1 MPEATVASPGPLAA
15 LRRIWADTPHA
26 NPLVDQTLARTYVLD
41 TRDTPFSAAFTAV
54 TFWITFLVL
63 TGDKGTLV
71 WAALVHGMQLHMY
84 FHLHREQPQDY
95 RVEQAFEIRRRLET
109 RMLFPGI
116 VWALAP
122 WLFFPGDSQPL
133 MLLMYVFAGG
143 MTSASAAALAQWW
156 RAAVLFTVPCYLS
169 LSARLLLEGG
179 TLGTLLGCLALWQML
194 ATLHYTRK
202 QNRLLVRSIES
213 GFENARLADALSRQ
227 LDHVAQLAAQRARI
241 FAAAN
246 HDLRQPMHALSMF
259 VASLSPSQ
267 PPQPQTLRFMQDS
280 VDALRTSVDALL
292 DIAQADGAGTK
303 VRLHAVPLAPLLQ
316 ALHGRFAGDAAA
328 KGLRLRFAPTQAV
341 LHADARLLSRLLAN
355 LVDNAI
361 KYTPRGTVLVAAR
374 RRCVEGKEA
383 WRIEVRDSGL
393 GIADSLR
400 EQVFEPFFQADNPG
414 RDRSRGLGLGLSLVA
429 SMARMLHS
437 RIELRSAPGRG
448 STFSLTLPAAR
459 AAKAAAAAADGRQ
472 PANETNAPPKRV
484 LVLDDEEPVRLA
496 MHALLRG
503 WGHEVA
509 LAAHPHEAWQLPGDF
524 DVLLGDLR
532 LGGGLS
538 GLAAAQ
544 ALHAVGKV
552 RQVVIL
558 TGETD
563 TAHRTEVELAGFP
576 LLYKP
581 ADAQALR
588 ALLAG
593 GAAAAT

>member
-1 MPEATVASPGPLAA
+1 MPEATAASPGTLAA
-15 LRRIWADTPHA
+15 LRQVWADTPHA
-26 NPLVDQTLARTYVLD
+26 NPLVDQTLARTYILD
-41 TRDTPFSAAFTAV
+41 TRDTPFSAAFTAAI
-54 TFWITFLVL
+54 FWIAFLVL

-71 WAALVHGMQLHMY
+71 WAVLVHGMQLHMY
-84 FHLHREQPQDY
+84 LHLHREQPQNY
-95 RVEQAFEIRRRLET
+95 SVEQAFQTRCRLET
-109 RMLFPGI
+109 RMLFPGV

-122 WLFFPGDSQPL
+122 WCFFPSGSLPL
-133 MLLMYVFAGG
+133 ILLMYFFVST

-156 RAAVLFTVPCYLS
+156 RAAVLFAVPGYLS
-169 LSARLLLEGG
+169 LSARLLLEGD
-179 TLGTLLGCLALWQML
+179 TLPTLMGCLALWQL
-194 ATLHYTRK
+194 IATLHHTRK

-259 VASLSPSQ
+259 VASLSPRQ
-267 PPQPQTLRFMQDS
+267 PPQPQTLRYMQDS

-292 DIAQADGAGTK
+292 DIAQADGVGNK

-316 ALHGRFAGDAAA
+316 ALHGRFSAVAAA
-328 KGLRLRFAPTQAV
+328 KGLRLRFVPTQAV
-341 LHADARLLSRLLAN
+341 LHADARVLSRLLAN

-361 KYTPRGTVLVAAR
+361 KYTPKGAVLVAAR
-374 RRCVEGKEA
+374 RTRMDGREA

-393 GIADSLR
+393 GIAESLR

-437 RIELRSAPGRG
+437 HIHLRSAPGRG
-448 STFSLTLPAAR
+448 STFSLTLPAER
-459 AAKAAAAAADGRQ
+459 AAKPSAADVRLPEDALAGPSR
-472 PANETNAPPKRV
+472 RV

-496 MHALLRG
+496 MHTLLRE
-503 WGHEVA
+503 WGHDVA
-509 LAAHPHEAWQLPGDF
+509 LASHPHEAWQLPGDF

-532 LGGGLS
+532 LGSGLS

-563 TAHRTEVELAGFP
+563 TVYRTEVELAGFP
-576 LLYKP
+576 MLYKP

-588 ALLAG
+588 SLLATSAP
-593 GAAAAT
+593 AA

>member
-1 MPEATVASPGPLAA
+1 PSS
-15 LRRIWADTPHA
+15 
-26 NPLVDQTLARTYVLD
+26 TLST
-41 TRDTPFSAAFTAV
+41 SAAFTAAV
-54 TFWITFLVL
+54 FWITFLVL
-63 TGDKGTLV
+63 AGDKGTLA
-71 WAALVHGMQLHMY
+71 WAVLVHGMQLHMY

-109 RMLFPGI
+109 RMLFPGV

-122 WLFFPGDSQPL
+122 WLFFPGDSLPL
-133 MLLMYVFAGG
+133 ILLMYFFVST

-169 LSARLLLEGG
+169 LSARLLLEGD
-179 TLGTLLGCLALWQML
+179 TLPTLMGFLALWQML
-194 ATLHYTRK
+194 ATLYYTRK
-202 QNRLLVRSIES
+202 QNRLLVRAIES

-292 DIAQADGAGTK
+292 DIAQSDGEGTK

-316 ALHGRFAGDAAA
+316 ALHGRFAADAAA
-328 KGLRLRFAPTQAV
+328 KGLRLRLVPTQAV
-341 LHADARLLSRLLAN
+341 LHADARVLSRLLAD

-374 RRCVEGKEA
+374 RRRIEGREA

-393 GIADSLR
+393 GIAESLR

-414 RDRSRGLGLGLSLVA
+414 RDRRRGLGLGLSLVA

-437 RIELRSAPGRG
+437 RIELRSEPGRG

-459 AAKAAAAAADGRQ
+459 ASKAAAAQARVAANDAGDL
-472 PANETNAPPKRV
+472 PKRV

-524 DVLLGDLR
+524 DLLLGDLR
-532 LGGGLS
+532 LGSGLS

-576 LLYKP
+576 ILYKP

-588 ALLAG
+588 AVLAG
-593 GAAAAT
+593 GAAAA

>member
-1 MPEATVASPGPLAA
+1 MPEATSASPGPLAA
-15 LRRIWADTPHA
+15 LRRIWADTPDA

-41 TRDTPFSAAFTAV
+41 TRDTPFTAAFTAAI
-54 TFWITFLVL
+54 FWITFLIL
-63 TGDKGTLV
+63 DGDKGTLV
-71 WAALVHGMQLHMY
+71 WAMLVHGMQLHMY

-95 RVEQAFEIRRRLET
+95 RVEHAFETRRRLET
-109 RMLFPGI
+109 RMLFPGV

-122 WLFFPGDSQPL
+122 WLFFPSGSLPL
-133 MLLMYVFAGG
+133 ILLMYFFVST

-156 RAAVLFTVPCYLS
+156 RSAVLFAVPGYLS
-169 LSARLLLEGG
+169 LSARLVHEGD
-179 TLGTLLGCLALWQML
+179 TLPTLMGVLALWQL
-194 ATLHYTRK
+194 VATLHHTRK

-267 PPQPQTLRFMQDS
+267 PPLPQTLRFMQDS

-292 DIAQADGAGTK
+292 DIAQADGEGTK
-303 VRLHAVPLAPLLQ
+303 VRLREVPLAPLLQ
-316 ALHGRFAGDAAA
+316 ALHGRFAADAAA
-328 KGLRLRFAPTQAV
+328 KGLRLRFAPTRAV
-341 LHADARLLSRLLAN
+341 VHADARVLSRLLAN

-361 KYTPRGTVLVAAR
+361 KYTPRGAVLVAAR
-374 RRCVEGKEA
+374 RARVEGREA

-393 GIADSLR
+393 GIAESLR

-448 STFSLTLPAAR
+448 STFSMTLPAAQPG
-459 AAKAAAAAADGRQ
+459 KVPTGMPVPADDDARDQ
-472 PANETNAPPKRV
+472 PKRV

-503 WGHEVA
+503 WGHDVA
-509 LAAHPHEAWQLPGDF
+509 LAAHPHEAWQLAGDF

-532 LGGGLS
+532 LGSGLS

-552 RQVVIL
+552 RRVVIL

-563 TAHRTEVELAGFP
+563 AAHRTEVELAGFP

-593 GAAAAT
+593 AAN

>member
-1 MPEATVASPGPLAA
+1 MPEATAASPGTLAA
-15 LRRIWADTPHA
+15 LRQVWADTPHS
-26 NPLVDQTLARTYVLD
+26 NPQVDQTLARTYVLD
-41 TRDTPFSAAFTAV
+41 TRDTPYSAAFTAAI
-54 TFWITFLVL
+54 FWIAFLIL

-71 WAALVHGMQLHMY
+71 WAVLVHGMQLSMY
-84 FHLHREQPQDY
+84 FHLHGEQPQNY
-95 RVEQAFEIRRRLET
+95 GEAQAFETRRRLET
-109 RMLFPGI
+109 RMLFPGV

-122 WLFFPGDSQPL
+122 WLFFPSGSLPL
-133 MLLMYVFAGG
+133 ILLMYFFVST

-156 RAAVLFTVPCYLS
+156 RSAVLFAVPGYLS

-179 TLGTLLGCLALWQML
+179 TLPTLMGCLALWQLL
-194 ATLHYTRK
+194 ATLHHTRK

-213 GFENARLADALSRQ
+213 GFENARLADALARQ

-259 VASLSPSQ
+259 VASLSPRQ
-267 PPQPQTLRFMQDS
+267 PPQAQTLRFMQDS

-292 DIAQADGAGTK
+292 DIAQADGDGTK
-303 VRLHAVPLAPLLQ
+303 VRLHPVPLAPLLQ
-316 ALHGRFAGDAAA
+316 ALHGRFAADAAA
-328 KGLRLRFAPTQAV
+328 KRLRLRFVPTQAV
-341 LHADARLLSRLLAN
+341 LHADARVLSRLLAN

-374 RRCVEGKEA
+374 RTRVEGQEA
-383 WRIEVRDSGL
+383 WRIEVRDSGI
-393 GIADSLR
+393 GIAEALR

-437 RIELRSAPGRG
+437 HIQLRSAPGRG

-459 AAKAAAAAADGRQ
+459 PAKAAAPAEIRVPADAAQG
-472 PANETNAPPKRV
+472 PPRRV

-496 MHALLRG
+496 MDALLRG
-503 WGHEVA
+503 WGHDVA
-509 LAAHPHEAWQLPGDF
+509 LAAHPNEAWQLPGDF
-524 DVLLGDLR
+524 DLLLGDLR
-532 LGGGLS
+532 LGSGLS

-552 RQVVIL
+552 RQVAIL

-588 ALLAG
+588 ALLAS
-593 GAAAAT
+593 GATAT